1 MKLCRLLLVLGIWS
15 DEVKNECSPVCY
27 SKISISTPI
36 MMRHHQQVCGH
47 VCKTAN
53 LVSCPHPGPHPA
65 SLHLQYACRTASNR
79 EAGGGPE
86 QCYFI
91 AWFVQIMQTWCSS
104 ENVQETYSS
113 YVVHLLFCPVKML
126 LRTHSFSSH
135 PFLCSWSIKA
145 QFLWT
150 SWSYMI
156 LLLTPQFLQTG
167 WIHYTE
173 GNLNIIMLN
182 NVTWLW

>member
-1 MKLCRLLLVLGIWS
+1 MKWKMNVAQCVILKFLSVLQSWCDTTSKCVGMC
-15 DEVKNECSPVCY
+15 VKQLTS
-27 SKISISTPI
+27 SHAHT
-36 MMRHHQQVCGH
+36 Q
-47 VCKTAN
+47 AD
-53 LVSCPHPGPHPA
+53 PA
-65 SLHLQYACRTASNR
+65 FLHLQYAYRTASNR
-79 EAGGGPE
+79 EAGRGPE

-135 PFLCSWSIKA
+135 PFLCSWSINA

-167 WIHYTE
+167 
-173 GNLNIIMLN
+173 GNFLH
-182 NVTWLW
+182 WG